1 MPSPAPRRRVM
12 EPRPRPA
19 ALPGWFRKFLT
30 VSERRT
36 AKLGRLRR
44 CGAAAEALCGERGCP
59 RRHHVAGPRGG
70 EQANGEHLQS
80 ECGAGRDRRFAAGR
94 GGSRDRQAAVGVK
107 GGGGGSASPQGRAGG
122 GRRAGWAGSA
132 ERERASPYPRFM
144 SNLAHPSAP
153 EPAR

>member
-36 AKLGRLRR
+36 AKLGLLRR
-44 CGAAAEALCGERGCP
+44 CGVAAEALCGERGCP

-94 GGSRDRQAAVGVK
+94 GGSRDRRAVVGVK
-107 GGGGGSASPQGRAGG
+107 GGGGGGAPL
-122 GRRAGWAGSA
+122 RRA
-132 ERERASPYPRFM
+132 
-144 SNLAHPSAP
+144 
-153 EPAR
+153 EPAGAEGQAGLGARKGSELLLILVL

>member
-94 GGSRDRQAAVGVK
+94 GGSRDRRAVVGVK
-107 GGGGGSASPQGRAGG
+107 GGGGGGAPL
-122 GRRAGWAGSA
+122 RRA
-132 ERERASPYPRFM
+132 
-144 SNLAHPSAP
+144 
-153 EPAR
+153 EPAGAEGQAGLGARKGSEPLLILVL

>member
-36 AKLGRLRR
+36 AKLGLLRR
-44 CGAAAEALCGERGCP
+44 YGVAAEALCGERGCP

-94 GGSRDRQAAVGVK
+94 GGSRDRRAVVGVK
-107 GGGGGSASPQGRAGG
+107 GGGGGGAPL
-122 GRRAGWAGSA
+122 RRA
-132 ERERASPYPRFM
+132 
-144 SNLAHPSAP
+144 
-153 EPAR
+153 EPAGAEGQAGLGARKGSELLLILVL

>member
-94 GGSRDRQAAVGVK
+94 GGSRDRRAVMGMK
-107 GGGGGSASPQGRAGG
+107 GGGGGGAPL
-122 GRRAGWAGSA
+122 RRA
-132 ERERASPYPRFM
+132 
-144 SNLAHPSAP
+144 
-153 EPAR
+153 EPAGAEGQAGLGARKGSEPLLILVL

>member
-94 GGSRDRQAAVGVK
+94 GGSRDRRAVVGVK
-107 GGGGGSASPQGRAGG
+107 GGGGGGAPL
-122 GRRAGWAGSA
+122 RRA
-132 ERERASPYPRFM
+132 
-144 SNLAHPSAP
+144 
-153 EPAR
+153 EPAGAEGQAGLGARKGSELLLILVL

>member
-1 MPSPAPRRRVM
+1 MEVRVPSPAPRRRVM

-36 AKLGRLRR
+36 AKLGLLRR
-44 CGAAAEALCGERGCP
+44 CGVAAEALCGERGCP

-107 GGGGGSASPQGRAGG
+107 GGGGGAPL
-122 GRRAGWAGSA
+122 RRA
-132 ERERASPYPRFM
+132 
-144 SNLAHPSAP
+144 
-153 EPAR
+153 EPAGAEGQAGLGARKGSELLLILVL

>member
-44 CGAAAEALCGERGCP
+44 YGVAAEALCGERGCP

-107 GGGGGSASPQGRAGG
+107 GGGGGGAPL
-122 GRRAGWAGSA
+122 RRA
-132 ERERASPYPRFM
+132 
-144 SNLAHPSAP
+144 
-153 EPAR
+153 EPAGAEGQAGLGARKGSELLLILVL

>member
-1 MPSPAPRRRVM
+1 VPSPAPRRRVM

-80 ECGAGRDRRFAAGR
+80 ECGAGRDRRCASWTWARAWAPAPWGWCGR
-94 GGSRDRQAAVGVK
+94 SARRCLRPVRAPWPSTARSSCAV
-107 GGGGGSASPQGRAGG
+107 ASVHDGAT
-122 GRRAGWAGSA
+122 S
-132 ERERASPYPRFM
+132 SP
-144 SNLAHPSAP
+144 APSAYVP
-153 EPAR
+153 